1 VAQRL
6 EHLGLLVADVLG
18 LERRLHGHQGQHL
31 ELVVLEDVADGPGGL
46 VEVAP
51 VLDPQRLGHRHLDV
65 VDEVVVPDRLEDP
78 VGEAEGD
85 DVLDALLAQVVVDP
99 EHVPL
104 REHGRDQLLELAGGG
119 QVVAEG
125 LLHHHPRVAAVPA
138 AAAQPGLADPPDGV
152 GEQLGDERQVEE
164 PVAVGAV
171 LAVEA
176 VEQVADAAVVSGSDG
191 PGM

>member
-1 VAQRL
+1 
-6 EHLGLLVADVLG
+6 
-18 LERRLHGHQGQHL
+18 
-31 ELVVLEDVADGPGGL
+31 VVLEDVADGSGGL

-51 VLDPQRLGHRHLDV
+51 VLDPERLRHRHLDV

-99 EHVPL
+99 EDVALGEHV
-104 REHGRDQLLELAGGG
+104 GDQVLELAGRG

-125 LLHHHPRVAAVPA
+125 LLHHHPGEPPVPA

-152 GEQLGDERQVEE
+152 GE
-164 PVAVGAV
+164 
-171 LAVEA
+171 
-176 VEQVADAAVVSGSDG
+176 
-191 PGM
+191 

>member
-1 VAQRL
+1 LPSIQPGPYWPGPPGVDRLALQGAQGL

-18 LERRLHGHQGQHL
+18 LEAGRRLHGDQGQHL

-51 VLDPQRLGHRHLDV
+51 VLDPQRLGHRDLDV

-104 REHGRDQLLELAGGG
+104 REHGR
-119 QVVAEG
+119 
-125 LLHHHPRVAAVPA
+125 
-138 AAAQPGLADPPDGV
+138 
-152 GEQLGDERQVEE
+152 
-164 PVAVGAV
+164 
-171 LAVEA
+171 
-176 VEQVADAAVVSGSDG
+176 
-191 PGM
+191 